1 MNMKTLIA
9 ALAVVASV
17 AADAADTLAKELEPL
32 QPFIGKTWKAH
43 FKNSTPEKPRIDVAK
58 WERALNGQAVRILH
72 SVNDGSYGGESI
84 IMWNK
89 KNQRIE
95 YHYFTTAGFMTQGT
109 MKVEG
114 KKLITRETVIGGEV
128 TEVEATN
135 ELTADGKLRV
145 TAQYFKD
152 GKPAG
157 GREMTY
163 EEAPNAQ
170 VIFK

>member
-1 MNMKTLIA
+1 MRLLIATLIVIAGA
-9 ALAVVASV
+9 AVHG
-17 AADAADTLAKELEPL
+17 ADTLAKELEL
-32 QPFIGKTWKAH
+32 LRPFLGKTWKGE
-43 FKNSTPEKPRIDVAK
+43 FKNSTPDKPRIDVAK

-89 KNQRIE
+89 KNQRLE
-95 YHYFTTAGFMTQGT
+95 YHYFTTAGFMTHGT
-109 MKVEG
+109 MKVDG
-114 KKLITRETVIGGEV
+114 KKLITRETVTGGEV
-128 TEVEATN
+128 TEVEATT

-152 GKPAG
+152 GKPTG

-163 EEAPNAQ
+163 GEAPNAQ

>member
-1 MNMKTLIA
+1 MRLFIATLIM
-9 ALAVVASV
+9 LSGV
-17 AADAADTLAKELEPL
+17 AAYAAEENLARELEPL
-32 QPFIGKTWKAH
+32 RPFIGKTWKGH
-43 FKNSTPEKPRIDVAK
+43 FKNSTPEKPRVDVAK

-89 KNQRIE
+89 KNQQLE
-95 YHYFTTAGFMTQGT
+95 YHYFTTAGFMTHGT
-109 MKVEG
+109 MKVDG
-114 KKLITRETVIGGEV
+114 RKLITRETVTGGEV

-145 TAQYFKD
+145 SAQYLKD

-170 VIFK
+170 VTFK